1 MNSSLLF
8 RSFVSIVLVLGSL
21 GWAQAEQKSS
31 DALSQLE
38 KAMRKEIAQNPRN
51 PDDRKRFTHGGDERT
66 MILYQ
71 LRSLIERGEKSQVE
85 ETLRQ
90 VLLAFYSEEV
100 SAGIDK
106 LRAAVQ
112 IERDAKEKALIEKM
126 EALLEQ
132 TRKAVQNAR
141 KAADLDGIIRDLSLA
156 QEQREVVSDRMRS
169 ISAQLQS
176 ARQFVTSW
184 QDYLDHRVSGRTAPA
199 QQSLQNALNH
209 TGANIIPRSEI
220 LERLAE
226 LKNTGEVPAPKPS
239 PLVRLREIMDK
250 AKTLADLPAAIDAVR
265 DCRDPKSTD
274 RSTDPAT
281 QLYEELTRLHQCH
294 KEFRAGLPTIVQV
307 RPEYRTNLPDAVE
320 LALPLKLELLRLAI
334 PRFLRVDEK
343 PATDEAPDAYV
354 ERIMRLAFDRCDPRL
369 IQRVHHVQNAI
380 NGIFNAVQLSRGL
393 DALLAARNQED
404 AGQFLPAVISYQKAL
419 RFGGEL
425 VPADS
430 IGRRLAAIKIAHPEE
445 YEAGMK
451 KFLEQPDPEPLY
463 PSGANEAFSLRV
475 PASDPSSR

>member
-8 RSFVSIVLVLGSL
+8 RIFVSIVLILGSL
-21 GWAQAEQKSS
+21 VWARAEPKSS

-38 KAMRKEIAQNPRN
+38 KAMRKEIAQNPRS
-51 PDDRKRFTHGGDERT
+51 PDDRKRSIHSGDERT
-66 MILYQ
+66 TILYQ
-71 LRSLIERGEKSQVE
+71 LRSLMERGEKSQVE

-90 VLLAFYSEEV
+90 VLLAFSSAEV
-100 SAGIDK
+100 SAGIEK

-112 IERDAKEKALIEKM
+112 IEREAREKALIEKM

-132 TRKAVQNAR
+132 TRKSVQNAH
-141 KAADLDGIIRDLSLA
+141 KAAELDGIIRDLSLA
-156 QEQREVVSDRMRS
+156 QEQREVVTERMRS

-176 ARQFVTSW
+176 ARQFVTLW

-209 TGANIIPRSEI
+209 TGANIVPRSEI

-226 LKNTGEVPAPKPS
+226 LNKKDEVAAP

-265 DCRDPKSTD
+265 DCRDPGSTD
-274 RSTDPAT
+274 RSTDPAA
-281 QLYEELTRLHQCH
+281 QLYEELTRLNQCY

-307 RPEYRTNLPDAVE
+307 RPEYPTHLPEAVE
-320 LALPLKLELLRLAI
+320 LALPLKVELLRLAI

-354 ERIMRLAFDRCDPRL
+354 ERMMRLAFDRCDPRL

-380 NGIFNAVQLSRGL
+380 NGISNAVQLSRGL

-430 IGRRLAAIKIAHPEE
+430 IGRRLAAIKVAHPEE

-451 KFLEQPDPEPLY
+451 EFLEQPDPEPPY

-475 PASDPSSR
+475 PASDPGSH